1 MKLPCKGERKTR
13 VLSQHEKTTIM
24 ETSLILPKFNQ
35 PTNLDKAAFLINQ
48 LGKNI
53 HEHAYLVGKILK
65 WVKEEGVNH
74 GEFISWV
81 EKNVWFDRT
90 TATRYMKFTEQC
102 DKKGILIE
110 YSPRFQMLHRATNEN
125 LETPIPP
132 KGEFDLIVIDPAWPY
147 GTGYDSET
155 RRVAS
160 PYPEMSIEELKN
172 FKIPAY
178 KDSSLWLWTTHRF
191 IWEAEKLLEHWGFEY
206 KGILTWNKE
215 KLGMGEWLR
224 MQCEFC
230 LLGIKGKP
238 KWNLTNE
245 RDIISESRR
254 EHSRK
259 PKAFYTMIE
268 KLSLAKRKIDIFGR
282 EKRPGWEIYGNET
295 EKF

>member
-13 VLSQHEKTTIM
+13 VLSQREKTTIM

-125 LETPIPP
+125 LETSIPP
-132 KGEFDLIVIDPAWPY
+132 KKVFIIFEDDANRFDNNRYYGNYIDELEQHIYKRNWIFQ
-147 GTGYDSET
+147 GKEHITFK
-155 RRVAS
+155 
-160 PYPEMSIEELKN
+160 YPEAFI
-172 FKIPAY
+172 KI
-178 KDSSLWLWTTHRF
+178 
-191 IWEAEKLLEHWGFEY
+191 KL
-206 KGILTWNKE
+206 
-215 KLGMGEWLR
+215 
-224 MQCEFC
+224 
-230 LLGIKGKP
+230 
-238 KWNLTNE
+238 
-245 RDIISESRR
+245 
-254 EHSRK
+254 
-259 PKAFYTMIE
+259 
-268 KLSLAKRKIDIFGR
+268 
-282 EKRPGWEIYGNET
+282 
-295 EKF
+295 